1 MGSPGV
7 SCAVADREATVSPRQ
22 NRELR
27 SRSLM
32 MAPVSG
38 MNMPMLS
45 TEGGGVKL
53 DFSVTAA
60 GARE

>member
-1 MGSPGV
+1 MAG
-7 SCAVADREATVSPRQ
+7 REAAVNPMQ

-38 MNMPMLS
+38 MNIRMLS
-45 TEGGGVKL
+45 TEAGGVKL

-60 GARE
+60 GGRE